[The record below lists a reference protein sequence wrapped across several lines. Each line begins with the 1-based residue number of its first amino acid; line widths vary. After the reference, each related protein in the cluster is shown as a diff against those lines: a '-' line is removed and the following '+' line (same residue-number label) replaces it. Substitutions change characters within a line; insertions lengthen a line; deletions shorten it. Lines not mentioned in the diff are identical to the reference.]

1 MSLYQND
8 SNTEGVD
15 FMKIKHNVLNKGF
28 TLIELLVTLTIIT
41 IVIALGY
48 QLLFFGGNT
57 FDRGEERYVA
67 QENALYASNFITK
80 ELRMASSVEILSEL
94 PDVFDSNKR
103 YIYLEA
109 GILKH
114 KMGNDTAK
122 DVIGVLNNS
131 ADFLLL
137 KFTSAVK
144 SRTVGFTIE
153 ASKDS
158 YTYSTD
164 SMVEALNLPTD
175 IFIDISSLDAPYEG
189 PVVCYTIGDNVKL
202 LTLFSIRKEHN
213 SVDESYDIIDPSL
226 DFTYWVPRGTD
237 LTDLKPY
244 FEYEGISIAVDGNI
258 QQSGIT
264 SHNFNTNPVKYTIT
278 AKDGSTIEYTAN
290 IKEKP
295 FVLPE
300 ALPNFDAYDPDTDLK
315 SAPFANTIL
324 KGRYL
329 YIANGNGD
337 EGSSAYQWMYSN
349 TEDGTYYPIPGAT
362 SINIKLTDYN
372 KSYTGAGKWLKFCV
386 TPRTASG
393 LSGLLSLSS
402 AKQILPKAEDRF
414 WRDLI
419 SDLYFM
425 SMPESEQPEDFS
437 PTVIKRTDYEVGSSM
452 TPDKDNFNLRLSA
465 TPGETTK
472 FSDGGSHLYKPLIGS
487 GDDEDYS
494 YVPDINSFSIKLNAQ
509 VQGGSGYGVLLY
521 GKIRTDSDDNREDGY
536 ILQYNPG
543 QNGLLIRRITNG
555 LHDSYNDSQIGKW
568 YMTHG
573 VSRTAGTWPND
584 EYNNRLYG
592 RYYPQDI
599 RNDEFLWKN
608 TTNDIDSTYS
618 KWFEP
623 HDLEIVV
630 QRQLDGSLIFKAAII
645 DKDGKKS
652 NDMWF
657 GDFGTYTI
665 DLYKENG
672 KPDNKTQTY
681 YGRLLPAY
689 PATANDKDLVFGL
702 RAWNKYDASGLNE
715 FNTLFNNLEIG
726 EGFEMN
732 IVKSEYISENMI
744 RVEFDSE
751 LDDRTSK
758 IDLDRIEYNGQSG
771 KVDRVVLSQSNK
783 KTAIIVLKENVSQQM
798 LNGNQSST
806 ITIERGGIRHKYAGD
821 VKITNGNKHSIAKLV
836 QKVVRISTSAGY
848 ITRVGNDAK
857 IVANPPISDSQWIM
871 VPGLADPFGVSFRLK
886 SDESI
891 YLRHY
896 GFVLYPNQNTGG
908 IFIEDATF
916 YEVEGLN
923 DISKSSFT
931 SYNFP
936 SRYMQTDRDN
946 IRIDENP
953 NKHNATFTITMQ

>member
-1 MSLYQND
+1 
-8 SNTEGVD
+8 
-15 FMKIKHNVLNKGF
+15 
-28 TLIELLVTLTIIT
+28 
-41 IVIALGY
+41 
-48 QLLFFGGNT
+48 
-57 FDRGEERYVA
+57 
-67 QENALYASNFITK
+67 
-80 ELRMASSVEILSEL
+80 
-94 PDVFDSNKR
+94 
-103 YIYLEA
+103 
-109 GILKH
+109 
-114 KMGNDTAK
+114 
-122 DVIGVLNNS
+122 
-131 ADFLLL
+131 
-137 KFTSAVK
+137 
-144 SRTVGFTIE
+144 
-153 ASKDS
+153 
-158 YTYSTD
+158 
-164 SMVEALNLPTD
+164 
-175 IFIDISSLDAPYEG
+175 
-189 PVVCYTIGDNVKL
+189 
-202 LTLFSIRKEHN
+202 
-213 SVDESYDIIDPSL
+213 
-226 DFTYWVPRGTD
+226 
-237 LTDLKPY
+237 
-244 FEYEGISIAVDGNI
+244 
-258 QQSGIT
+258 
-264 SHNFNTNPVKYTIT
+264 
-278 AKDGSTIEYTAN
+278 
-290 IKEKP
+290 
-295 FVLPE
+295 
-300 ALPNFDAYDPDTDLK
+300 
-315 SAPFANTIL
+315 
-324 KGRYL
+324 
-329 YIANGNGD
+329 
-337 EGSSAYQWMYSN
+337 
-349 TEDGTYYPIPGAT
+349 
-362 SINIKLTDYN
+362 
-372 KSYTGAGKWLKFCV
+372 
-386 TPRTASG
+386 
-393 LSGLLSLSS
+393 
-402 AKQILPKAEDRF
+402 
-414 WRDLI
+414 
-419 SDLYFM
+419 
-425 SMPESEQPEDFS
+425 
-437 PTVIKRTDYEVGSSM
+437 
-452 TPDKDNFNLRLSA
+452 
-465 TPGETTK
+465 
-472 FSDGGSHLYKPLIGS
+472 
-487 GDDEDYS
+487 
-494 YVPDINSFSIKLNAQ
+494 
-509 VQGGSGYGVLLY
+509 
-521 GKIRTDSDDNREDGY
+521 
-536 ILQYNPG
+536 
-543 QNGLLIRRITNG
+543 
-555 LHDSYNDSQIGKW
+555 
-568 YMTHG
+568 MTHG

-584 EYNNRLYG
+584 EYNNMLYG

-599 RNDEFLWKN
+599 RNAEFLWKN

-702 RAWNKYDASGLNE
+702 RAWNKYDAYGINE

-751 LDDRTSK
+751 LDNRAGK
-758 IDLDRIEYNGQSG
+758 INLGRIEYNGQSG

-798 LNGNQSST
+798 LNGTQASN